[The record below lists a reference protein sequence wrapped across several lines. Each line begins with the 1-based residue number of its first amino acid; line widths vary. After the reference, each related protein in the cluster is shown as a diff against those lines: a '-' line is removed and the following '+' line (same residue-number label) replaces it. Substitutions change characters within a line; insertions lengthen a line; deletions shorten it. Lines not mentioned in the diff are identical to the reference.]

1 MMNHAAPARV
11 RSSTVLCALA
21 VLVAGCGPGSET
33 TSHAPSNPK
42 TLSSVDRRQTLQ
54 AVSLPDVSA
63 AGASVQRQLREG
75 YSSLT
80 IKIQDRGTADVDLGT
95 VYGEMGKLLMAAEYR
110 DAAEPCLLNAEVL
123 VPHEILW
130 PYYLGHLYKTRGDG
144 AKSAESFERAL
155 QLRPD
160 DVMTLVSLGDAYLDQ
175 ARISEAEQLF
185 TKALSVHSNSA
196 PALFGLGRAAV
207 AKREYAR
214 AVDQLEKALS
224 LDPRAGVIHYPL
236 AMAYRGMGD
245 MTRAEANLRQQG
257 PRQVHALDPLMDE
270 LDKLVESAAAYEVR
284 GVRALD
290 EGQWAAAADYF
301 REGIALAP
309 NDPRLQ
315 HKLGT
320 ALSMAGDMLGAVR
333 QFEDVARRWPT
344 FAKAQYS
351 LGVML
356 ASAGRYRD
364 AIDRFSAALK
374 SEPSYVE
381 ARLQLA
387 EALRATGAFEA
398 SLAHYKQAAALDPR
412 AAEIQFGYAMS
423 LVGLDRYQEARSLL
437 AEAMNTY
444 PDQPG
449 FAEAM
454 ARLLAAAPHDRI
466 RDGRRALAIV
476 QRLLG
481 SQQPSLVLAETT
493 AMALAELGQYAEA
506 AKWQR
511 DAITAARQAGR
522 VDLLQHMANKL
533 SLYEHGKPCRM
544 PWGDEI
550 AVLTL

>member
-1 MMNHAAPARV
+1 MSHAALARA
-11 RSSTVLCALA
+11 RSSTVVCALA
-21 VLVAGCGPGSET
+21 VLAAGCGFSP
-33 TSHAPSNPK
+33 
-42 TLSSVDRRQTLQ
+42 VDRRQPLQ

-63 AGASVQRQLREG
+63 ADASVQQQLRER
-75 YSSLT
+75 YLSLT
-80 IKIQDRGTADVDLGT
+80 AKMQDRGTTDVDLGT
-95 VYGEMGKLLMAAEYR
+95 AYGEMGKLLMAAEYR
-110 DAAEPCLLNAEVL
+110 EAAEPCLLNAEVL
-123 VPHEILW
+123 VPREIRW
-130 PYYLGHLYKTRGDG
+130 PYYLGHLYKIKGDG
-144 AKSAESFERAL
+144 AKSAASFERAL

-175 ARISEAEQLF
+175 ARTAEAEQLF
-185 TKALSVHSNSA
+185 TRALSVQADSA
-196 PALFGLGRAAV
+196 RALFGLGRAAL
-207 AKREYAR
+207 AKRQDAR

-236 AMAYRGMGD
+236 AMAYRGTGD
-245 MTRAEANLRQQG
+245 LTRAEANLHQQG
-257 PRQVHALDPLMDE
+257 PRQVRVLDPLMDE
-270 LDKLVESAAAYEVR
+270 LDSLVESAASYEVR

-290 EGQWAAAADYF
+290 EGRWAAAADYF
-301 REGIALAP
+301 RKSVALAP
-309 NDPRLQ
+309 DDPRLR

-320 ALSMAGDMLGAVR
+320 ALSMDGDTAGAVR

-351 LGVML
+351 LGIML

-387 EALRATGAFEA
+387 EAFRAIGAFEA

-412 AAEIQFGYAMS
+412 AAEIQFGCAMA
-423 LVGLDRYQEARSLL
+423 LVGLNRYQEAGSLL

-449 FAEAM
+449 FAEAL
-454 ARLLAAAPHDRI
+454 ARLLAAAPDDRI
-466 RDGRRALAIV
+466 RDGQRALAIV
-476 QRLLG
+476 QGLLRR
-481 SQQPSLVLAETT
+481 QQPSVALAETT
-493 AMALAELGQYAEA
+493 AMALAETGQYVEA

-511 DAITAARQAGR
+511 KAITAVRQAGR
-522 VDLLQHMANKL
+522 VDLLPYLASRLN
-533 SLYEHGKPCRM
+533 LYEHGKPCRA